1 MGHREVRVV
10 IEAVDVVVDCPDECV
25 RHAVS
30 VAPYHAVLCR
40 VCRDRGSRRRGDRAY
55 CGLVDALDLTRLSPA
70 TLRLVQDAR
79 YRARLTLDLLQSDPS
94 SPDSA
99 PARDAIDAA
108 VVEILAAAGLPRG
121 PINGLI
127 VENFNRGWF
136 GRKAGVGHSLV
147 DILNRSLAEQDRAPL
162 SALQRQRTAILA
174 RRLFATERGRDQP
187 DVEVLV
193 ATWKQVI
200 G

>member
-1 MGHREVRVV
+1 
-10 IEAVDVVVDCPDECV
+10 
-25 RHAVS
+25 
-30 VAPYHAVLCR
+30 
-40 VCRDRGSRRRGDRAY
+40 
-55 CGLVDALDLTRLSPA
+55 
-70 TLRLVQDAR
+70 
-79 YRARLTLDLLQSDPS
+79 LDLLQSDPS